1 MSRWWQYEWADDGN
15 MNEPMMAIWMSRWWQ
30 YEWADDGN
38 MNETEMKGKVMK
50 QVWQWNVWYG
60 HMLRWIKAYMTIWK
74 YIWIYECEGL
84 WKC

>member
-1 MSRWWQYEWADDGN
+1 
-15 MNEPMMAIWMSRWWQ
+15 
-30 YEWADDGN
+30 

-50 QVWQWNVWYG
+50 HVWQWNVWYG